1 MSQRILVIDH
11 HPQGLQRVVD
21 PLREAGYEVAVA
33 QTVADGAAAF
43 GRFRPALVFI
53 AARLPRTHGTVLCR
67 ELKRTDAGAST
78 PIVLIVESTGIQIDL
93 PPLDQFGADRLIQKP
108 VSSDELLVIC
118 RELLERACKPAASDD
133 NETDDGLTIAPEELD
148 LLEFDLPD
156 KVVRGPRNTPQS
168 PTVPLSND
176 RGEDI
181 ENHLED
187 LFTEKQRLAPAPTT
201 APKLSTGRDNDADAA
216 VIDELDLENELN
228 AKLGAKEEANPS
240 QPVQG
245 STTRRRTAVPPA
257 PSATTTKS
265 KPLHGSVRMVGRYQT
280 EAFTRERNVPQ
291 PFPEATDTK
300 HVVGLAR
307 WSWVAIPVTVA
318 VVFLAV
324 FFMSRSQET
333 QPDTGFTTT
342 PYANGELDGTRFSL
356 VADSVVEADPPNLA
370 IEPGEEGLPEV
381 AAQKQASQNAKP
393 ETDPPSAVAE
403 REPETPDPVSRESAP
418 RIVTQE
424 PLIPDSATRDV
435 LSDRESNDPEPRIVV
450 QESEPQIQEVE
461 DIPEPVVEAKT
472 PDPEPTAFD
481 DPAPLEVAHDPITRD
496 PVLIQRIEPRV
507 SKRDLRKGGGT
518 IVLRVRISESGNV
531 TRVLVDQGLPGSPL
545 EGAAVTAVL
554 RWRYEPALDRDEPV
568 EAWTTARFT
577 FD

>member
-108 VSSDELLVIC
+108 VSTDELLTIS

-133 NETDDGLTIAPEELD
+133 NETDDGLSIAQEELD
-148 LLEFDLPD
+148 SLEFDLPD
-156 KVVRGPRNTPQS
+156 EVVRGPRNTPQP

-187 LFTEKQRLAPAPTT
+187 LFTEKQRSVPAPT
-201 APKLSTGRDNDADAA
+201 AGPEPSADRDNNADAA
-216 VIDELDLENELN
+216 VIDGLDLENELN
-228 AKLGAKEEANPS
+228 AKLGTKEEANTP

-245 STTRRRTAVPPA
+245 STTRRRAAVPPA
-257 PSATTTKS
+257 PSATTTMN
-265 KPLHGSVRMVGRYQT
+265 KPLHGSVRTVGRYQT
-280 EAFTRERNVPQ
+280 EAFTRERTLPQ
-291 PFPEATDTK
+291 AFPEAADTK

-307 WSWVAIPVTVA
+307 WSWVAIPVTVG

-333 QPDTGFTTT
+333 QPDTDFATT

-381 AAQKQASQNAKP
+381 AAQKPAPRNAKP
-393 ETDPPSAVAE
+393 ETDPPSH
-403 REPETPDPVSRESAP
+403 EPAP
-418 RIVTQE
+418 R
-424 PLIPDSATRDV
+424 
-435 LSDRESNDPEPRIVV
+435 
-450 QESEPQIQEVE
+450 IQEVE
-461 DIPEPVVEAKT
+461 DIPEPVVEAKA
-472 PDPEPTAFD
+472 PDPEPTVLD

-496 PVLIQRIEPRV
+496 PVLIRRIEPRV

-518 IVLRVRISESGNV
+518 IVLRVRINESGNV

-545 EGAAVTAVL
+545 EGAAVAAVL

-568 EAWTTARFT
+568 EAWATARFT